1 MRVLLTWSSLSKPGA
16 LPYPPSP
23 AHGDWGSADPL
34 MSSHRDKTLPR
45 KPRSATHEPAEG
57 EKGSDIEQDPM
68 LWQPGL
74 AETSWTGIGS
84 GGLGGGGELGLGND
98 GSSGT
103 KGSGGGRKTKITS
116 WLIRRLGFLRHDHR
130 CFVGI
135 YFQHEQRH
143 RRALWDSCH
152 TAACH
157 CTWWIYRSVTKKRK
171 KKTLLHILGDFQ
183 SSSIKF
189 PLKETNLWVELLF
202 CSRVAVLTWLSSLT
216 FTGISPLFTLLHR
229 RTWQRSA
236 VVRNKQFALTTET
249 QLSNN
254 NSLMF

>member
-34 MSSHRDKTLPR
+34 KSSQRDKTLPR

-171 KKTLLHILGDFQ
+171 KKDTASHLGWFPVKFYKI
-183 SSSIKF
+183 SSKGDK
-189 PLKETNLWVELLF
+189 PLGGTVVLF
-202 CSRVAVLTWLSSLT
+202 SCGSTDM
-216 FTGISPLFTLLHR
+216 
-229 RTWQRSA
+229 
-236 VVRNKQFALTTET
+236 T
-249 QLSNN
+249 QLPHIYWDLPTLHFASPQDMATLCGGKKQTICFNN
-254 NSLMF
+254 WAPIEQQQ